1 MLNYPF
7 MQNALMAGTMI
18 AILCP
23 IIGIFLVLRRYSM
36 MGDTLAHSS
45 LAGVAIGIVLG
56 ISPTITSLIF
66 TTLSAFFIE
75 FLRDRFKR
83 YAEILMSVVMTLSVG
98 IAIILVSS
106 GQANTNINQYL
117 FGSILT
123 VTKTDLLMVL
133 AVTIITIICII
144 FYYNE
149 LIYTT
154 FDEEGALIS
163 NVKVKRINYIFA
175 LLMGLSISVSIRI
188 TGVLVISS
196 LIVLPVASAMQFKQ
210 GFKRTLFIGIL
221 IGLIDILAGLV
232 LSYVLDSAP
241 GGTIAIMSVVTM
253 IGSLVLNPFSK

>member
-1 MLNYPF
+1 MLAYPF
-7 MQNALMAGTMI
+7 MQNALLAGTMI

-45 LAGVAIGIVLG
+45 LAGVAIGIVIG
-56 ISPTITSLIF
+56 INPTISSIIF
-66 TTLSAFFIE
+66 TTLSALFIE

-83 YAEILMSVVMTLSVG
+83 YAEILMTVVMSLSVG

-123 VTKTDLLMVL
+123 VTRGDLLFVL
-133 AVTIITIICII
+133 VVAIITITAVT

-154 FDEEGALIS
+154 FDEDGALIS
-163 NVKVKRINYIFA
+163 NIKVKWVNYIFA

-196 LIVLPVASAMQFKQ
+196 LIVLPVASAMQFRQ

-221 IGLIDILAGLV
+221 VGLIDILTGLV
-232 LSYVLDSAP
+232 LSYYLDSAP
-241 GGTIAIMSVVTM
+241 GGAIALMSVITM
-253 IGSLVLNPFSK
+253 IGSLVINPSSK

>member
-1 MLNYPF
+1 MLAYPF

-45 LAGVAIGIVLG
+45 LAGVAIGIVIG
-56 ISPTITSLIF
+56 INPTISSIIF
-66 TTLSAFFIE
+66 TTLSALFIE

-83 YAEILMSVVMTLSVG
+83 YAEILMSVIMSLSVG

-123 VTKTDLLMVL
+123 VTRGDLLFVL
-133 AVTIITIICII
+133 VVAIITIIAVT

-154 FDEEGALIS
+154 FDEDGALIS
-163 NVKVKRINYIFA
+163 NIKVKWVNYIFA

-196 LIVLPVASAMQFKQ
+196 LIVLPVASAMQFRQ

-221 IGLIDILAGLV
+221 VGLIDILTGLV
-232 LSYVLDSAP
+232 LSYFLDSAP
-241 GGTIAIMSVVTM
+241 GGTIALMSVITM
-253 IGSLVLNPFSK
+253 IGSLIMNPSSK